1 MGEPVEAHQS
11 SFWGQSRFLSLFLGE
26 TLDSFISYYPKT
38 ILGVL
43 LVYAGIELASVG
55 IKGVAKK
62 KGSELEMDLIPC
74 FVTAASYIGT
84 KNMALGVVSGMMVAA
99 LQRTDEWKKM
109 CPCLGGDKKQ
119 PLEESGE
126 AAAGESK

>member
-1 MGEPVEAHQS
+1 MG
-11 SFWGQSRFLSLFLGE
+11 F
-26 TLDSFISYYPKT
+26 YPKT

-55 IKGVAKK
+55 IKGMGKK

-99 LQRTDEWKKM
+99 LQRTERWKEM
-109 CPCLGGDKKQ
+109 CPCLGRKNSRWKSPVKQ
-119 PLEESGE
+119 PRGRASE
-126 AAAGESK
+126 ATFRMLILGRL